1 MKAFLGVVKKIDI
14 YLNSIAEIILVSMV
28 LLTVMDIL
36 FRLFGK
42 SAIMG
47 TFELVGVMGGIVIAF
62 SLPRTSWDRGH
73 VFVDLLI
80 ENRSAVAKNTIFVIT
95 RIVGIIIMAF
105 VAWNLMKKGMHLKEA
120 GEVSM
125 TLHLP
130 YFPWSFAFGACFLI
144 ESITLLADI
153 FRIFDSGEE
162 K

>member
-14 YLNSIAEIILVSMV
+14 YLNSIAEIILVCMV

-36 FRLFGK
+36 FRLFGR

-62 SLPRTSWDRGH
+62 SLPQTSWDRGH

-80 ENRSAVAKNTIFVIT
+80 ENRSDAVKNTIFVIT

-105 VAWNLMKKGMHLKEA
+105 VAWNLIKKGMHLKEA

-130 YFPWSFAFGACFLI
+130 YFPWSFAFGVCFLI
-144 ESITLLADI
+144 ESITLL
-153 FRIFDSGEE
+153 S
-162 K
+162 